1 MNSTCVCTNPYSVSC
16 ALQQEVDG
24 SVYILITV
32 MEGNYALILSLS
44 SNFNQL

>member
-1 MNSTCVCTNPYSVSC
+1 MNSACVRTNPYRVSC

-32 MEGNYALILSLS
+32 MEGNHALILSLS
-44 SNFNQL
+44 SKINQL